1 MAGVNSEYRQAIG
14 RLLSLVDAERNRIT
28 GPRQK
33 AIYNLERMERFAE
46 RLGSP
51 HRRVPALHIAGT
63 KGKGSTA
70 AMGEAALRAA
80 GYSTGFYSSPHLH
93 TFRERLRR
101 NGQPVSESVFARLV
115 AELWPLRQPGP
126 PGAPATPDGQPA
138 AANPVDPA
146 RLSTP
151 GGPVDPEG
159 PAEATTLFEFLT
171 GMAFCCF
178 ADDAVDLQVIEVGLG
193 GRLDAT
199 NVLDAAVAV
208 ITSVSLDHTQVLGD
222 TVGEIAAD
230 KAGIIKP
237 GAVAV
242 IAPQSPE
249 ALAPLLAACER
260 VDARPILVGRDVIW
274 EPQPPAGNPPSP
286 GNLRRQGLR
295 VYGLR
300 HTYELELP
308 LLGEYQQENAATAV
322 AALEAVAEAQGFE
335 VPPEAVA
342 AGLAAVSWPCRMEV
356 LAERPL
362 VVADGAHNPY
372 SVDSLL
378 RSLPDS
384 LPHRRLLVVAGFSR
398 DKNVAEMAGSL
409 AAAASGPVFA
419 AASRHPRSLP
429 PDELAQLFRQYGA
442 EAIPAATPAQA
453 LAMARS
459 QATEDDLILA
469 TGSLFLAAEVREAA
483 LGLEPEV
490 YPELLTG
497 AGPSI

>member
-14 RLLSLVDAERNRIT
+14 RLLSLVDAERNRMA

-46 RLGSP
+46 RLGHP
-51 HRRVPALHIAGT
+51 HRQVPALHIAGT

-70 AMGEAALRAA
+70 AMCESALRAA
-80 GYSTGFYSSPHLH
+80 GWSTGFYSSPHLH

-101 NGQPVSESVFARLV
+101 DGQPVSEEVFARLV
-115 AELWPLRQPGP
+115 DELWPLRH
-126 PGAPATPDGQPA
+126 TGQPA
-138 AANPVDPA
+138 PA
-146 RLSTP
+146 
-151 GGPVDPEG
+151 GPEG
-159 PAEATTLFEFLT
+159 PGEAVTLFEFLT

-178 ADDAVDLQVIEVGLG
+178 AEDAVDVQVIEVGLG

-237 GAVAV
+237 GAIAV

-249 ALAPLLAACER
+249 ALAPLLSACEKAG
-260 VDARPILVGRDVIW
+260 ARPVLVGRDITW
-274 EPQPPAGNPPSP
+274 EPLPPSAGNLPHPAAA
-286 GNLRRQGLR
+286 RRQGLR

-322 AALEAVAEAQGFE
+322 AALEAVAEVQGLAL
-335 VPPEAVA
+335 PPDAVA
-342 AGLAAVSWPCRMEV
+342 AGLAAVAWPCRMEV
-356 LAERPL
+356 LADRPL

-372 SVDSLL
+372 SVASLL
-378 RSLPDS
+378 RTLPGS

-409 AAAASGPVFA
+409 AAAAGTVFA

-429 PDELAQLFRQYGA
+429 PDELAQLFRSCGA

-453 LAMARS
+453 LAQARS

-483 LGLEPEV
+483 LGIPPEV

-497 AGPSI
+497 TAPI

>member
-1 MAGVNSEYRQAIG
+1 MAGDNPEYRQAIG
-14 RLLSLVDAERNRIT
+14 RLLSLVDAERNRFT

-33 AIYNLERMERFAE
+33 AIYNLERMERFVE
-46 RLGSP
+46 RLGHP
-51 HRRVPALHIAGT
+51 HRQIPALHIAGT

-70 AMGEAALRAA
+70 AMCESALRAA
-80 GYSTGFYSSPHLH
+80 GLSTGFYSSPHLH

-101 NGQPVSESVFARLV
+101 DGQPVSEEVFARLV
-115 AELWPLRQPGP
+115 AELWPLRH
-126 PGAPATPDGQPA
+126 TRPA
-138 AANPVDPA
+138 AADNPDGLGDAV
-146 RLSTP
+146 
-151 GGPVDPEG
+151 
-159 PAEATTLFEFLT
+159 TLFEFLT

-178 ADDAVDLQVIEVGLG
+178 AEAAVEVQVIEVGLG

-237 GAVAV
+237 GAIAV

-249 ALAPLLAACER
+249 ALAPLLSACER
-260 VDARPILVGRDVIW
+260 VGARPVLVGRDITW
-274 EPQPPAGNPPSP
+274 EPLPAAGSP
-286 GNLRRQGLR
+286 GHPAAPRHQGLR

-322 AALEAVAEAQGFE
+322 AALEAVAEVQGFAM
-335 VPPEAVA
+335 PPEAVA
-342 AGLAAVSWPCRMEV
+342 AGLAAVAWPCRMEV

-372 SVDSLL
+372 SVASLL
-378 RSLPDS
+378 RTLPGS

-398 DKNVAEMAGSL
+398 DKNVAEMAESL
-409 AAAASGPVFA
+409 AAARTVFA

-429 PDELAQLFRQYGA
+429 PDELAQLFRDYGA
-442 EAIPAATPAQA
+442 EAIAAATPAQA
-453 LAMARS
+453 LAQARS
-459 QATEDDLILA
+459 LAGEDDLILA

-483 LGLEPEV
+483 LGIPPEV

-497 AGPSI
+497 AAPPI

>member
-14 RLLSLVDAERNRIT
+14 RLLSLVDAERNRIA

-46 RLGSP
+46 RLGHP

-70 AMGEAALRAA
+70 AMCESALRAA
-80 GYSTGFYSSPHLH
+80 GLSTGFYSSPHLH

-101 NGQPVSESVFARLV
+101 NGQPVSEEEFARLV
-115 AELWPLRQPGP
+115 DELWPLRHTGQA
-126 PGAPATPDGQPA
+126 GAD
-138 AANPVDPA
+138 N
-146 RLSTP
+146 
-151 GGPVDPEG
+151 PEG
-159 PAEATTLFEFLT
+159 PGEAVTLFEFLT

-178 ADDAVDLQVIEVGLG
+178 AEAAVDLQVIEVGLG

-249 ALAPLLAACER
+249 AMAPLLSAC
-260 VDARPILVGRDVIW
+260 DKAGARPVLVGRDITW
-274 EPQPPAGNPPSP
+274 EPLPAAGSPDHPRNPPHP
-286 GNLRRQGLR
+286 AVARRQGLR

-322 AALEAVAEAQGFE
+322 AALEAVAEAQGFDL
-335 VPPEAVA
+335 PPEAVA
-342 AGLAAVSWPCRMEV
+342 AGLAAVTWPCRMEV

-378 RSLPDS
+378 RTLPGSLPY
-384 LPHRRLLVVAGFSR
+384 RRLLVVAGFSR

-409 AAAASGPVFA
+409 ASAAGTVFA

-429 PDELAQLFRQYGA
+429 PDELAQLFRRCGV
-442 EAIPAATPAQA
+442 EAIPVATPAQA
-453 LAMARS
+453 LAQARS
-459 QATEDDLILA
+459 QAGEDDLILA

-483 LGLEPEV
+483 LGIPPEV

-497 AGPSI
+497 VAPI